1 MERNHIIESI
11 CAVCHCAARHAEGA
25 QDVLFQV
32 DNELI
37 RLRALYDAGELC
49 YGDLETACSDLGLE
63 YDYAEYF
70 LAAIAR

>member
-11 CAVCHCAARHAEGA
+11 CPLQE
-25 QDVLFQV
+25 FP

>member
-1 MERNHIIESI
+1 MS
-11 CAVCHCAARHAEGA
+11 GA
-25 QDVLFQV
+25 YALVVIFRTISTLWV
-32 DNELI
+32 VSHEKL